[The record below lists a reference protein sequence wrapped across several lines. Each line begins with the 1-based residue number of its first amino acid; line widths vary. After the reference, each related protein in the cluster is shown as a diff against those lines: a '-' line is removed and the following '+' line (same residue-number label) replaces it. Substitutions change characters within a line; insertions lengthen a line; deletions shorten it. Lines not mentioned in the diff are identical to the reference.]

1 MRVGLD
7 NIEIQSTNIKMNT
20 INIATVTLNF
30 DF

>member
-7 NIEIQSTNIKMNT
+7 NIKIQSTNIKMNT
-20 INIATVTLNF
+20 INIAAVTLKL